1 MFDTVKDYAF
11 SMYWS
16 IQTKLFRKEK
26 VKETVV
32 SYVSRS
38 EVDKIL
44 IEATANENWNISNS
58 KLQVLADAAYQKY
71 ISLWNIWQ
79 K

>member
-11 SMYWS
+11 SMYACLCQNIS
-16 IQTKLFRKEK
+16 NLYRKER

-44 IEATANENWNISNS
+44 IEATANENWNIANT
-58 KLQVLADAAYQKY
+58 KLQTLADAAYQKY
-71 ISLWNIWQ
+71 LLFSHA
-79 K
+79 

>member
-1 MFDTVKDYAF
+1 M
-11 SMYWS
+11 SL
-16 IQTKLFRKEK
+16 IQHKWNALFRKEK

-38 EVDKIL
+38 DVDKIL
-44 IEATANENWNISNS
+44 IEATANENWNISNT
-58 KLQVLADAAYQKY
+58 KLQTLADAAYQKY
-71 ISLWNIWQ
+71 LC

>member
-1 MFDTVKDYAF
+1 MCRGSAKTSLTAY
-11 SMYWS
+11 
-16 IQTKLFRKEK
+16 RKER

-44 IEATANENWNISNS
+44 IEATANENWNIANT
-58 KLQVLADAAYQKY
+58 KLQTLADAAYQKY
-71 ISLWNIWQ
+71 LFFSHT
-79 K
+79 

>member
-1 MFDTVKDYAF
+1 MCRGTAKISLTAY
-11 SMYWS
+11 
-16 IQTKLFRKEK
+16 RKER

-44 IEATANENWNISNS
+44 IEATANENWNIANT
-58 KLQVLADAAYQKY
+58 KLQTLADAAYQKY
-71 ISLWNIWQ
+71 LLFSHT
-79 K
+79 

>member
-1 MFDTVKDYAF
+1 M
-11 SMYWS
+11 S
-16 IQTKLFRKEK
+16 ILNDRKEK

-44 IEATANENWNISNS
+44 IEATSNENWNMSNT
-58 KLQVLADAAYQKY
+58 KLQILADASYQKY
-71 ISLWNIWQ
+71 LL
-79 K
+79 

>member
-11 SMYWS
+11 SM
-16 IQTKLFRKEK
+16 KEK

-38 EVDKIL
+38 DVDKIL
-44 IEATANENWNISNS
+44 IEATANENWNI
-58 KLQVLADAAYQKY
+58 
-71 ISLWNIWQ
+71 
-79 K
+79 

>member
-11 SMYWS
+11 SM
-16 IQTKLFRKEK
+16 KEK

-32 SYVSRS
+32 SYTARS

-44 IEATANENWNISNS
+44 IEATANENWNIPNS
-58 KLQVLADAAYQKY
+58 KLQVLADAAY
-71 ISLWNIWQ
+71 
-79 K
+79 

>member
-1 MFDTVKDYAF
+1 MTQSRTMLSQCNYRIRKSD
-11 SMYWS
+11 
-16 IQTKLFRKEK
+16 LFRKEK

-44 IEATANENWNISNS
+44 IEATANENWNI
-58 KLQVLADAAYQKY
+58 
-71 ISLWNIWQ
+71 
-79 K
+79 

>member
-11 SMYWS
+11 SMYACLWKTS
-16 IQTKLFRKEK
+16 LNVYRKER

-44 IEATANENWNISNS
+44 IEATANENWNIANT
-58 KLQVLADAAYQKY
+58 KL
-71 ISLWNIWQ
+71 
-79 K
+79 

>member
-1 MFDTVKDYAF
+1 MCRGTAKTFLIF
-11 SMYWS
+11 N
-16 IQTKLFRKEK
+16 RKER

-44 IEATANENWNISNS
+44 IEATANENWNIANT
-58 KLQVLADAAYQKY
+58 KLQTLADAAYQKY
-71 ISLWNIWQ
+71 LFFSHT
-79 K
+79 